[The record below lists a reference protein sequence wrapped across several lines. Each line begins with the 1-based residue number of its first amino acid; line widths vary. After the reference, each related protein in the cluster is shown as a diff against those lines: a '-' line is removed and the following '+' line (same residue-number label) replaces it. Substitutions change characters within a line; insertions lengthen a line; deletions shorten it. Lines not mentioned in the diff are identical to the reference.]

1 MSKKSGRLLDIR
13 EAHHSITKAILF
25 LDRNGLEGQ
34 VEALIE
40 VLVSLPKP
48 PIENPK

>member
-1 MSKKSGRLLDIR
+1 MSKEKDRLTDIR

-25 LDRNGLEGQ
+25 LDRNGLEEQ
-34 VEALIE
+34 VEGLLV

-48 PIENPK
+48 PTDAK